1 MGSFEDHVR
10 YGVAFYAGAVLLV
23 SAPVAYLLGEG
34 ALGTGGAALAAGA
47 AVLGFPFAL
56 AGASFPDVDHHSAK
70 PHRLFRRG
78 VSVAAAVVSGYVVFA
93 SGLGSEAGFVVAEAA
108 GVEVGGV
115 PEAAVGGVVAVAGG
129 IAAAGVAFVG
139 VGVVKPRHRGV
150 THTVR
155 AGAVVAGVVGAGFGY
170 AVSVFAP
177 SVAASVGGVAA
188 AAFFV
193 GFLSH
198 LQCDGMLVGFLPDA
212 MG

>member
-70 PHRLFRRG
+70 PHRLFRRW
-78 VSVAAAVVSGYVVFA
+78 VSVAAAVVSGYVLFA
-93 SGLGSEAGFVVAEAA
+93 SGVGFDVGVAAAEAA
-108 GVEVGGV
+108 GVSVGGV
-115 PEAAVGGVVAVAGG
+115 PDAVLGGATAVAGAF
-129 IAAAGVAFVG
+129 AAAGVAFVG
-139 VGVVKPRHRGV
+139 VGVVKPRHRGI

-155 AGAVVAGVVGAGFGY
+155 AGVVVAAVVGTGFGY
-170 AVSVFAP
+170 SVSVFVP
-177 SVAASVGGVAA
+177 SVAAAAGGIAA
-188 AAFFV
+188 VAFFV

-212 MG
+212 M

>member
-10 YGVAFYAGAVLLV
+10 YGVAFYSGAVLLV
-23 SAPVAYLLGEG
+23 SAPVAYLIGEG
-34 ALGTGGAALAAGA
+34 ALGTGGVALAAGA
-47 AVLGFPFAL
+47 AVVGFPFAL

-70 PHRLFRRG
+70 PHRLFRRWI
-78 VSVAAAVVSGYVVFA
+78 SVAAAVVSGYVLFA

-115 PEAAVGGVVAVAGG
+115 PEAAAGGVVAVAGG
-129 IAAAGVAFVG
+129 VAAAGGAFVG
-139 VGVVKPRHRGV
+139 VGVVKPRHRGI

-155 AGAVVAGVVGAGFGY
+155 AGVVVAAVVGTGFGY
-170 AVSVFAP
+170 AVSVLVP
-177 SVAASVGGVAA
+177 SVAASAGGIAA
-188 AAFFV
+188 SAFFV

-198 LQCDGMLVGFLPDA
+198 LQCDGMLIGFLPDA